1 MYCANCFFF
10 STPQPN
16 LRLDYMNSARENPVI
31 MTSNELENSEGI
43 EEPLFDVVKETAEW
57 KAPQDGSDC
66 SFLALFEHESK
77 PIHNNPSTKHFN
89 PFVDP
94 SSTDIFTT
102 DPDDRNQMTNRNYPY
117 DTREAYSAI
126 SAKRS
131 SVDRRLEGI
140 FTDPE
145 QVLPK
150 SNSAS
155 GASYKKTSG
164 LHKAHLQDC
173 HEGQH
178 YFLPSENKEKPAN
191 LERIGECQYFK
202 HIYSGFYSPL
212 KDICFYNQKCV
223 CPD

>member
-1 MYCANCFFF
+1 
-10 STPQPN
+10 
-16 LRLDYMNSARENPVI
+16 MNSARKSPVI

-43 EEPLFDVVKETAEW
+43 KEPLFDVVKETAEL

-66 SFLALFEHESK
+66 SFLALFEDESQ

-94 SSTDIFTT
+94 SSTDIFSI

-131 SVDRRLEGI
+131 CVDRHLEGI

-145 QVLPK
+145 QVLLK

-155 GASYKKTSG
+155 SSSYKKTSG
-164 LHKAHLQDC
+164 LHKTHLQDC

-178 YFLPSENKEKPAN
+178 YFLPSGNKEKPTN

-202 HIYSGFYSPL
+202 HVYSGFYSSL